1 MQDPR
6 GPLCDIPNYS
16 TVLQSLVRES
26 IAKLKSTNGDCTA
39 GPGPKTCARVAC
51 TNGTAIWFCN
61 DNPGASSVGCSVLG
75 DYAQAILDKC
85 GKRDGAN
92 HKIVQGQLFDVSK
105 SDGSGWGNVIDP
117 RGPLCNIPDYIRA
130 RQGWV
135 HDAIQELRDRKDDS
149 GNPAQCSAGAGPRH
163 CDIAACQH
171 HAAIWFCNDNTSPS
185 TVSCNTIADYAQAIY
200 DKCSYTW
207 HKGHHW
213 VQGQLFDVGPDGT
226 GWGNVIVGYHEC

>member
-1 MQDPR
+1 MPTCSVILVPTSPINMQDPR

-51 TNGTAIWFCN
+51 TNGAAIWFCN
-61 DNPGASSVGCSVLG
+61 DNPEASSVGCSVLG

-105 SDGSGWGNVIDP
+105 SDGSGWGNVI
-117 RGPLCNIPDYIRA
+117 
-130 RQGWV
+130 
-135 HDAIQELRDRKDDS
+135 
-149 GNPAQCSAGAGPRH
+149 
-163 CDIAACQH
+163 
-171 HAAIWFCNDNTSPS
+171 
-185 TVSCNTIADYAQAIY
+185 
-200 DKCSYTW
+200 
-207 HKGHHW
+207 
-213 VQGQLFDVGPDGT
+213 
-226 GWGNVIVGYHEC
+226 VGYERC